1 MSSSPTSWS
10 GTVRISKQHQVGTS
24 GTWSVQLTLKVVV
37 IITPD
42 QHLAWPGPFTEDGPG
57 ARSWRT
63 TQYTLIAARD
73 KVTTLVTYLISWG
86 VIMLNFRLP
95 GEKLE
100 LAAPASK

>member
-1 MSSSPTSWS
+1 M
-10 GTVRISKQHQVGTS
+10 
-24 GTWSVQLTLKVVV
+24 
-37 IITPD
+37 
-42 QHLAWPGPFTEDGPG
+42 
-57 ARSWRT
+57 
-63 TQYTLIAARD
+63 IAARD